1 MPDHYVDEAYNKFFD
16 RLGSNRSNTEQLFS
30 NLLGGITRRRGQT
43 VDNFAGARNA
53 LSASQSDATSQTNRA
68 YQNALNRMQASP
80 EAYVQPQSAAT
91 QLAVPNVGADQATMN
106 ALATAAGNQ
115 QNAANAA
122 QTNMYDMLR
131 QSDQASRASRMADVD
146 LARAGSLSQLAAIG
160 NAQQFGL
167 TDAELSALAAI
178 DGQYSE
184 TELARINALAGLDES
199 ELSGTLASI
208 ADRLAADRNVV
219 TDAQSDRTSDQQSI
233 ASAVNIFAQ
242 MVNPIVDQID
252 PESVV
257 ELWVA
262 FAAELGIPVADAVA
276 AVEGI

>member
-1 MPDHYVDEAYNKFFD
+1 
-16 RLGSNRSNTEQLFS
+16 
-30 NLLGGITRRRGQT
+30 
-43 VDNFAGARNA
+43 
-53 LSASQSDATSQTNRA
+53 
-68 YQNALNRMQASP
+68 
-80 EAYVQPQSAAT
+80 
-91 QLAVPNVGADQATMN
+91 
-106 ALATAAGNQ
+106 
-115 QNAANAA
+115 
-122 QTNMYDMLR
+122 
-131 QSDQASRASRMADVD
+131 
-146 LARAGSLSQLAAIG
+146 
-160 NAQQFGL
+160 
-167 TDAELSALAAI
+167 LSALAAI